1 METLRGKLLVAA
13 PDMQD
18 SIFQRAL
25 ILVCE
30 HDAEHGAMG
39 VIVNHPSEMTLRDL
53 LEDLNIKP
61 RVEQGLARPIFL
73 GGPVQPSLGFGLYAG
88 ALDLVDSLAID
99 KDLKITAS
107 RDLLEKCAVGKGPKS
122 LLLIMG
128 YAGWSPGQLE
138 RELEVGAWWLAAPS
152 PALVFESP
160 PAQRWGEAV
169 RQLGLDE
176 SALYHGS
183 GHA

>member
-1 METLRGKLLVAA
+1 METLRGRLLVAA

-30 HDAEHGAMG
+30 HDAKNGAMG

-53 LEDLNIKP
+53 LEDLDIKP
-61 RVEQGLARPIFL
+61 LVEQGLTRPIFL

-88 ALDLVDSLAID
+88 ALELVDSMAID
-99 KDLKITAS
+99 GDLKITAS
-107 RDLLEKCAVGKGPKS
+107 RDLLEKCAVGEGPKS

-138 RELEVGAWWLAAPS
+138 RELQVGAWWLASPS
-152 PALVFESP
+152 PTLMFELP
-160 PAQRWGEAV
+160 PVQRWGEAV

-176 SALYHGS
+176 STLYHGS